1 MVFSS
6 KTEMNSK
13 NRFYRAVRNAIENA
27 ENCVFSVPTG
37 FGKSHFAATTNW
49 QEKYG
54 LTALHLHTTTAA
66 RDYADELSK
75 NAGLHVFVF
84 RGRHDLCPMA
94 QGKHDHLKFR
104 GKKLSEFIDS
114 ECKKGNSFQ
123 YVHRLIQKE
132 LPDCPCS
139 GGCEYELQWEKFYE
153 GLEDREYDVIH
164 ATTRFVHIPELVANN
179 IVIFDEY
186 PSYSFELEQDSL
198 QKGVNPL
205 LIEVSGGEYSFERLI
220 EGIRVD
226 DGDLI
231 ASIKDVVFSVMQKS
245 PVISENGHR
254 QSLDMLQALLEI
266 KKVTESTRVGV
277 SGNIR
282 IALNELNEITE
293 VIQLPDLSEAHCVIG
308 FDAHP
313 VRLAWQIQTGL
324 NLPIRRVLTAREE
337 RSWRIDTRKLNVVRV
352 GDAIRSYT
360 DGWSSEQAKEDVRS
374 VIEEV
379 RDKHGEEFYSVICPK
394 AIKSEVRDMMVD
406 AGIENPEI
414 LHYGELKSRNDFST
428 AKVGLV
434 IGCISVGDEE
444 VFRYLGYLG
453 LTPVP
458 QVTNG
463 GGPGGGRTFFGDH
476 AEAATELRE
485 SVRRDN
491 VAQAIGRFSRCVYD
505 SETDDGALVYVLTSA
520 IPDEMVDHQVSGV
533 TRRVTSKMRKVERF
547 VMSRNGPVTKKEA
560 HEELGISDGHALR
573 LLNELAD
580 SGNATKS
587 SGTGKYGADEFTYVS
602 GSIKPAVDLD
612 FGT

>member
-1 MVFSS
+1 
-6 KTEMNSK
+6 MNSK
-13 NRFYRAVRNAIENA
+13 KRFYRAVRNAIENA

-66 RDYADELSK
+66 RDYAAELSEK
-75 NAGLHVFVF
+75 AGLSVFVF

-94 QGKHDHLKFR
+94 QGKHDHLKIR
-104 GKKLSEFIDS
+104 RQKLSEFIKS
-114 ECKKGNSFQ
+114 ECEAKGNSFQ
-123 YVHRLIQKE
+123 YVHRLIQNE
-132 LPDCPCS
+132 LRDCPCS
-139 GGCEYELQWEKFYE
+139 SGCEYELQWERFYE
-153 GLEDREYDVIH
+153 GLEDGEYDVIH
-164 ATTRFVHIPELVANN
+164 ATTRFVHVPELVADR

-198 QKGVNPL
+198 RRGVTPL
-205 LIEVSGGEYSFERLI
+205 LHETSNGRYTFEGLMEAVRTSDRDSI
-220 EGIRVD
+220 AEIRET
-226 DGDLI
+226 I
-231 ASIKDVVFSVMQKS
+231 S
-245 PVISENGHR
+245 PYLHNRRKIGENGHQ
-254 QSLDMLQALLEI
+254 QSLEMLRALLEV
-266 KKVTESTRVGV
+266 KEVTESTRVGT

-282 IALNELNEITE
+282 IALDEFNEIIE

-324 NLPIRRVLTAREE
+324 NLPIRRVLTVREE

-394 AIKSEVRDMMVD
+394 AIKSEVRDMMID

-434 IGCISVGDEE
+434 IGCINVGDEE

-533 TRRVTSKMRKVERF
+533 TRRVTSTMRKVERF

-560 HEELGISDGHALR
+560 HEELGICKKHALK